1 MPRRL
6 LPLPASISGPVFTAA
21 EARAAGISGGR
32 LRAADVSRIDRGLYV
47 RTERS
52 NGAASSPES
61 DGTPHEEGAS
71 TVREADVIRALQRA
85 DPDAVACG
93 LSAARLWNL
102 PLPLGLSSWD
112 ADDPDSTIT
121 MSLTGFHRLNTKQV
135 TWRSSDISSRER
147 ARLRG
152 IGTTTRLR
160 TFLELAE
167 VLPQDDLVEI
177 GDHLVRMPRPSLEG
191 RSLPHVPI
199 DELSDVVVRFR
210 GRGSRRLRSA
220 MADVRVGAD
229 SPQETFLR
237 LALLRSGL
245 PEPVLNT
252 TIRQDGRWLGEPDMS
267 WPQWKVCLEYDGR
280 HHRSRTQQEKDILRG
295 ERRRL
300 AGWTELVV
308 SVGDMD
314 RGAARAIER
323 VTSELRRRGHTG

>member
-1 MPRRL
+1 M
-6 LPLPASISGPVFTAA
+6 
-21 EARAAGISGGR
+21 
-32 LRAADVSRIDRGLYV
+32 
-47 RTERS
+47 TEQS
-52 NGAASSPES
+52 TGAASSPES
-61 DGTPHEEGAS
+61 DGTLHEEGAT

-102 PLPLGLSSWD
+102 PLPLYLSSWD
-112 ADDPDSTIT
+112 VADPDSTIT
-121 MSLTGFHRLNTKQV
+121 MSLTGFHRLDTKQV

-147 ARLRG
+147 TRLRG
-152 IGTTTRLR
+152 IGTTTRCAPSSSSPRCFPR
-160 TFLELAE
+160 TTWWRSAIISCAC
-167 VLPQDDLVEI
+167 LV
-177 GDHLVRMPRPSLEG
+177 PALEG

-229 SPQETFLR
+229 SPQGTLLR

-280 HHRSRTQQEKDILRG
+280 HHRTRTQQEKDILRG

-323 VTSELRRRGHTG
+323 VRSELRRRGRTG